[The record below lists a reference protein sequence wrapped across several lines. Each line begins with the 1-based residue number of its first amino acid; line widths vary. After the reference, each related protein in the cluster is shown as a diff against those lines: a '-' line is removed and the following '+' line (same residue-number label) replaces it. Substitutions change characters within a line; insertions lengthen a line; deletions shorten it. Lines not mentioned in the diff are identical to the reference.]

1 MDYNKLFLKLFFLII
16 FINIVFGA
24 NQALAE
30 TRVNQ
35 KNLSEVVFYGRL
47 WAQYDVS
54 DNSTSNNNKISSIRD
69 DEGMGRIGI
78 KGKSFISNGYV
89 VNYKVEYAIDLGDG
103 DATGG
108 VVGDGNVN
116 DETVAM
122 GAGKGYAT
130 VGQAT
135 VDIATNMQSYTD
147 ALESTGSFQNW
158 VSVFGK
164 AEPGYAINYTH
175 TNKIGADDTNAHGV
189 TDPNNADRHIGHKEF
204 GAYVDPVKS
213 PFLDGHFIYTVIGGT
228 VKREPALIVTDFYA
242 PADEFLVVQP

>member
-1 MDYNKLFLKLFFLII
+1 MTILKTIKSTAG
-16 FINIVFGA
+16 NS
-24 NQALAE
+24 LAE
-30 TRVNQ
+30 FA
-35 KNLSEVVFYGRL
+35 VVIAL
-47 WAQYDVS
+47 MATLM
-54 DNSTSNNNKISSIRD
+54 STGQVKFSQAG
-69 DEGMGRIGI
+69 EGG
-78 KGKSFISNGYV
+78 KGKKTGEELDKLSKAARGFYN
-89 VNYKVEYAIDLGDG
+89 AINDLEGAGRFPGQDKWDRNVPGQSKPGDPNGDG
-103 DATGG
+103 DPSDG
-108 VVGDGNVN
+108 VVGDGSASDENVTM
-116 DETVAM
+116 TV
-122 GAGKGYAT
+122 GHGYAT

>member
-1 MDYNKLFLKLFFLII
+1 MDYNKPFLKLFFLII

-89 VNYKVEYAIDLGDG
+89 VNYKVEYAIDIGDSW
-103 DATGG
+103 ATS
-108 VVGDGNVN
+108 DS
-116 DETVAM
+116 
-122 GAGKGYAT
+122 
-130 VGQAT
+130 
-135 VDIATNMQSYTD
+135 TNCSTD
-147 ALESTGSFQNW
+147 ANGKPPCNTFVLKQGWLGFLTPFGQFKFGSLE
-158 VSVFGK
+158 
-164 AEPGYAINYTH
+164 
-175 TNKIGADDTNAHGV
+175 
-189 TDPNNADRHIGHKEF
+189 
-204 GAYVDPVKS
+204 
-213 PFLDGHFIYTVIGGT
+213 
-228 VKREPALIVTDFYA
+228 
-242 PADEFLVVQP
+242 